1 MSIENVELYLGT
13 LLRSHKPRILVTG
26 PAMCGKTTAIMSV
39 LSSESIDFSYLSPNV
54 LFSEP
59 HVSPASIA
67 ERYIRTGN
75 LLFVDDIETIFS
87 STDVDYDF
95 MYRFLSRKPK
105 LIAACRSKDDVHPFV
120 LRYFSTVIEMEPRK
134 SKEVSDSRIPN
145 VTFDDIGGAKRA
157 KELVL
162 LMVSWCVKNKDR
174 LDSWGLSVP
183 SGAILFG
190 PPGTGKTLLAKA
202 VANACDSSFYS
213 IAIPDLLTCEVGESE
228 KKLTRIFENARADAP
243 AVVFIDEIQALFGKR
258 NNQKND
264 SNRLIAQ
271 LISQLDA
278 NSKHGLVFCLAA
290 TNALEAVDKALLQPG
305 RFEEII
311 EISFPSEEDRI
322 EIIKI
327 GIRNIKHS
335 NDVDEKIETIA
346 KMTESFTASDITG
359 ICQKAA
365 ISALMKGKKIVDFE
379 DIKNEIQQSIFNRAK
394 TGNIDFFKNKV

>member
-1 MSIENVELYLGT
+1 MSIENIKLYLKA
-13 LLRSHKPRILVTG
+13 LLHSSKPRILITG
-26 PAMCGKTTAIMSV
+26 PAVCGKTTTILSV
-39 LSSESIDFSYLSPNV
+39 LSSESITFSYLSPNV
-54 LFSEP
+54 LYSEP
-59 HVSPASIA
+59 SVSPASIA
-67 ERYIRTGN
+67 ELHIRSGN
-75 LLFVDDIETIFS
+75 MIFIDDIETIFS
-87 STDVDYDF
+87 SRDVDYNF
-95 MYRFLSRKPK
+95 MYRFLSKKPK

-120 LRYFSTVIEMEPRK
+120 QRYFNTIIEMEQRK
-134 SKEVSDSRIPN
+134 SKEVNERKIPN
-145 VTFDDIGGAKRA
+145 ITFDDIGGAKRA

-162 LMVSWCVKNKDR
+162 LMVSWCVTNKDK
-174 LDSWGLSVP
+174 LDKWGLNVP

-202 VANACDSSFYS
+202 VANACNSTFYS

-228 KKLTRIFENARADAP
+228 KRLTRIFEAARADAP
-243 AVVFIDEIQALFGKR
+243 SIIFIDEIQALFGKR
-258 NNQKND
+258 NNQRND

-335 NDVDEKIETIA
+335 SDVDEKIETIA

-359 ICQKAA
+359 ICQKAG
-365 ISALMKGKKIVDFE
+365 ISALMNGKDKFDFE

-394 TGNIDFFKNKV
+394 TGNIDFLKNNV